1 MTTRVSRRRASRR
14 DDDRVAM
21 TSLNK
26 NYESVDR
33 HTHARRLRF
42 FRSFELQAWFLRFDS
57 SIVPPTTPQTFY

>member
-1 MTTRVSRRRASRR
+1 
-14 DDDRVAM
+14 M